1 MTEDKY
7 DSKMT
12 KISNNNRTSL
22 DEMCPLQNG
31 SKENNDSPCEQIA
44 LTASPDHYDGHN
56 NHISQNNL
64 SNYDSTSHSDSDD
77 DESETRCG
85 WGPCSPKWLK
95 MFASKQVM
103 ECIFKYFQTL
113 ISLINSRFSWPFFV
127 WLGSCKGCITPILLV
142 Q

>member
-31 SKENNDSPCEQIA
+31 SKENNDSPCEQIS

-56 NHISQNNL
+56 NHISQNHL
-64 SNYDSTSHSDSDD
+64 SNYDFTSHSDSDD
-77 DESETRCG
+77 ESETQCG

-95 MFASKQVM
+95 MFASKQVR
-103 ECIFKYFQTL
+103 KLYFQNLWTL
-113 ISLINSRFSWPFFV
+113 NFNELN
-127 WLGSCKGCITPILLV
+127 
-142 Q
+142 